1 MARMF
6 KSGDIV
12 KLTNITE
19 DDALHG
25 RYVGET
31 AVFQEYEPTIM
42 EGEGTLCYVR
52 FEEPLWAGY
61 CVLEES
67 LELVEPATI
76 KSIFAAFCK
85 DDEMEL
91 IKRVEEYYKLRN
103 ELDVCE

>member
-1 MARMF
+1 MTRMF

-31 AVFQEYEPTIM
+31 AIFQEYEPTIM
-42 EGEGTLCYVR
+42 EGEGTPCYVR

-61 CVLEES
+61 CVFEES
-67 LELVEPATI
+67 LELVKPATI

>member
-1 MARMF
+1 MTRIF

-31 AVFQEYEPTIM
+31 AIFQEYEPTIM
-42 EGEGTLCYVR
+42 EEGNSLCYVR
-52 FEEPLWAGY
+52 FDEPLWAGY
-61 CVLEES
+61 CVLEKS

-76 KSIFAAFCK
+76 KSIFAAFCE
-85 DDEMEL
+85 DGETEL
-91 IKRVEEYYKLRN
+91 IERVEEYCKLNR
-103 ELDVCE
+103 